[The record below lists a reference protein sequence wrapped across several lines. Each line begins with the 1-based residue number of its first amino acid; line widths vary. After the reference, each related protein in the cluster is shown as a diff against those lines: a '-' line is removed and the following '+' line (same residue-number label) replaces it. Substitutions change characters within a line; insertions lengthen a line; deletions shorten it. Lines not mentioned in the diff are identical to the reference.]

1 MGVRPRSF
9 EEWRDD
15 IASKME
21 SSPLWNSIGYQ
32 NRHLLLDNVTTHR
45 RDYWTKSSPC

>member
-32 NRHLLLDNVTTHR
+32 KALYLYDLV
-45 RDYWTKSSPC
+45 